1 MKSKEII
8 KRAIGRPT
16 KYSPQIIEEINKY
29 LEYAIPGNMEIP
41 TVEGIALRLGISKD
55 TLYEWAKVHP
65 EFSDIMEE
73 LSSKQADRLMNNG
86 LAGTYNPTIAK
97 VLLTKHGY
105 REGID
110 QTTNDKDLPTP
121 ILNGLPNNDS
131 NTESQTA
138 P

>member
-1 MKSKEII
+1 MPGGRPTEYTEEMLLKSKEYIESCEDEHI
-8 KRAIGRPT
+8 QETNRLRVKIPT
-16 KYSPQIIEEINKY
+16 KEGLAFY
-29 LEYAIPGNMEIP
+29 LK
-41 TVEGIALRLGISKD
+41 VSRDS
-55 TLYEWAKVHP
+55 LYEWAKVHP

-73 LSSKQADRLMNNG
+73 LSSKQANRLMNNG